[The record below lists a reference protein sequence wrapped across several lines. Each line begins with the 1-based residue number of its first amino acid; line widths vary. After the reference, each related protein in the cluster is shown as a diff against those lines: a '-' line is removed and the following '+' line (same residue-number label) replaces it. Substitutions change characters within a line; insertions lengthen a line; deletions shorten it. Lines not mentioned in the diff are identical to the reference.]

1 MKLLMSPKGV
11 QDFHAVQEH
20 YQALMDAVVPT
31 SPEVIGKIVAE
42 VQSPTGKGM
51 CTYV

>member
-20 YQALMDAVVPT
+20 YQTLMEQAVPT
-31 SPEVIGKIVAE
+31 SPEVGKIVAE
-42 VQSPTGKGM
+42 VQSPTGKGEGG
-51 CTYV
+51 